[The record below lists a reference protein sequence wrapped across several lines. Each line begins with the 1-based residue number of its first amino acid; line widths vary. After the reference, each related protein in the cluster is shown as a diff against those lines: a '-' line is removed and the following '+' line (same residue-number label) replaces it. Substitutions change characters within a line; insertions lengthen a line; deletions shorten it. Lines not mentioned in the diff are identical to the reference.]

1 MATKG
6 RELGPRVTVAVGKGK
21 DGKAI
26 YSYMLKKHAD
36 YFSFPGV
43 QNSIVTKQVKKGRTI
58 AIRGSVG
65 QGHIKVPTG
74 KETAKKAKQYFQ
86 MPMPAG
92 MTIAKIGAF
101 LATAKKNKPESFV
114 TQDGVTFPVGKK

>member
-6 RELGPRVTVAVGKGK
+6 RELGPRVTVAVGKDK
-21 DGKAI
+21 NGKAI

-43 QNSIVTKQVKKGRTI
+43 QNSIVTRKSAKGRTVP
-58 AIRGSVG
+58 IRGSVG

-74 KETAKKAKQYFQ
+74 KKTAKKANQYYQ

-101 LATAKKNKPESFV
+101 LASAKKNKPDSFV
-114 TQDGVTFPVGKK
+114 TQDGITFPVGKK